1 MCLIKTVAVANDL
14 SSFGNCSLTAAVAI
28 LAAMGHR
35 PCPLPTAV
43 LSAQSEFPSFYEK
56 DLTASMPHYL
66 DAWEA
71 NHERFDGIC
80 TGYFARGGQL
90 DHAAALL
97 TRFRRDSTLTLV
109 DPVMGDGGAL
119 YPGYDRSACAKM
131 KELAARADVLTPNLT
146 ELCIL
151 TGAEYHAVTAHRGEA
166 DYFER
171 IATLALP
178 LAAGRGVI
186 VTGVADGGEI
196 GNLVLSGGER
206 RVIRTK
212 RMGGRFSGTGDIFA
226 AVVCGS
232 MLRGDALFTAA
243 ETAARFIGQAIADTV
258 QSPHLGRYGV
268 NYEKFLGNL
277 TR

>member
-1 MCLIKTVAVANDL
+1 MCLIKTVAVVNDL

-119 YPGYDRSACAKM
+119 YPGYDRSACASG
-131 KELAARADVLTPNLT
+131 ASSAPSGWAGASRARATSSRRWSAAA
-146 ELCIL
+146 CS
-151 TGAEYHAVTAHRGEA
+151 A
-166 DYFER
+166 
-171 IATLALP
+171 ATRCSRLP
-178 LAAGRGVI
+178 KPRRA
-186 VTGVADGGEI
+186 
-196 GNLVLSGGER
+196 LSGR
-206 RVIRTK
+206 RSPTPYNPPISVD
-212 RMGGRFSGTGDIFA
+212 MGSIMKNFSEI
-226 AVVCGS
+226 
-232 MLRGDALFTAA
+232 
-243 ETAARFIGQAIADTV
+243 
-258 QSPHLGRYGV
+258 
-268 NYEKFLGNL
+268 
-277 TR
+277 